1 LRWHTGSDRTSRDLA
16 GISDKEV
23 GRRVRA
29 ARAYKGITS
38 VPALAEAINEPGMRV
53 TTLYAI
59 EQGKRH
65 APPRELAAIARACD
79 LPAAFF
85 EIDFRA
91 IRPQPN
97 DLETR
102 LADLENKVAEAR
114 LDSLADDLAILRRRV
129 EERAGEDPP
138 Q

>member
-1 LRWHTGSDRTSRDLA
+1 LA
-16 GISDKEV
+16 DVSDKEV

-38 VPALAEAINEPGMRV
+38 VLALAEAINEPGMKA

-59 EQGKRH
+59 EQGRRH
-65 APPRELAAIARACD
+65 APPRELRAIARACD
-79 LPAAFF
+79 LPLAFF
-85 EIDFRA
+85 EMDFRA
-91 IRPQPN
+91 IPPQPN

-102 LADLENKVAEAR
+102 LADLEDKVAEAR
-114 LDSLADDLAILRRRV
+114 LDSLADDLAALRRRV
-129 EERAGEDPP
+129 EERGEEGPP